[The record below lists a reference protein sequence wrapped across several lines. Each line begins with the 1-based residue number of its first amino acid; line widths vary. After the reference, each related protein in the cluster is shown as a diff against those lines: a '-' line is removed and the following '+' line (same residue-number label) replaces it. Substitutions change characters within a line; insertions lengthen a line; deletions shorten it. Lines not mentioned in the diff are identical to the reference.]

1 MEFILDTY
9 FGLGYVCRFYL
20 VGFAESQIRGL
31 CRSWAVR
38 CKLNVQSIEAQT
50 PKLLLQSRIPE
61 IFSSDLPEWF
71 AQDDL
76 ADRFLDAEGVFRLPL
91 KNLFEDRL
99 VGQLD
104 RSTERVPEEFSV
116 ELTDKVFFAMGLQ
129 VGT

>member
-1 MEFILDTY
+1 
-9 FGLGYVCRFYL
+9 VN
-20 VGFAESQIRGL
+20 
-31 CRSWAVR
+31 VR
-38 CKLNVQSIEAQT
+38 CKTDIQSIDAPT
-50 PKLLLQSRIPE
+50 LKLLLQSRIPE

-104 RSTERVPEEFSV
+104 RSSQRVPEEFSV
-116 ELTDKVFFAMGLQ
+116 ELTDKVLLAMVLQ